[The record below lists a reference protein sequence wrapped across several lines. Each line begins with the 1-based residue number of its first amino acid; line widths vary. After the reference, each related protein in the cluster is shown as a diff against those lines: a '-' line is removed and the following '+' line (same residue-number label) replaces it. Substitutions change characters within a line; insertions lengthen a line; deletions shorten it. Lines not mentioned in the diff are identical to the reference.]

1 MFASLLLATT
11 LAISGAAPRSHQVE
25 PQVAISVDS
34 ARGEVTITA
43 GPYDLPNMPPDMAE
57 MHMGTPQVL
66 RFDWPV
72 DGGLRGFNLSMQT
85 ADGKPLPRS
94 IIHHLIAVNFDRRQI
109 VYQMVERLFGWGKET
124 DPVMLPSGV
133 GVPLAKGQHLGV
145 YAMWHNDSGQDIH
158 NAYLKMTLAFIPKAR
173 LQNPVLPLYVD
184 VNNHIGGVTTFDV
197 PPGKSTRAYDFEFP
211 LSGRL
216 IGIGGHL
223 HDYGVAVRFEDAET
237 GKVLVRLKSDRDS
250 KGEISKVGRFI
261 WGFHEEALPIEAH
274 HKYRV
279 VAEYDNPTGKTIP
292 QGGMGHING
301 VFSPNDM
308 AEWPVLDLANA
319 DIQRDIATLPTYND
333 MRASRPAKTQDAREA
348 KDARTRPANKATRS
362 DSAGASMS
370 DMQDMPG
377 MPGMSRLQQRAD
389 STHH

>member
-1 MFASLLLATT
+1 MFVSLLLATT
-11 LAISGAAPRSHQVE
+11 LLDPVISSRKAAVE
-25 PQVAISVDS
+25 PQISIVVDS
-34 ARGEVTITA
+34 ARGEVVITA

-85 ADGKPLPRS
+85 ENGKPLPKS

-124 DPVMLPSGV
+124 DPVLLPAGV

-145 YAMWHNDSGQDIH
+145 YAMWHNDSGHDIH
-158 NAYLKMTLAFIPKAR
+158 NAYLKMTLAWIPKSR

-197 PPGKSTRAYDFEFP
+197 PPGKSTQAYEFEFP

-223 HDYGVAVRFEDAET
+223 HDYGAAVRFEDAVT
-237 GKVLVRLKSDRDS
+237 GKVLVRLKSDRDQN
-250 KGEISKVGRFI
+250 GEISKVGRFI

-274 HKYRV
+274 HLYRV
-279 VAEYDNPTGKTIP
+279 VAEYDNPTGKNIP
-292 QGGMGHING
+292 AGGMGHING

-308 AEWPVLDLANA
+308 SEWPVLDLANA
-319 DIQRDIATLPTYND
+319 DIKRDIEALPTYSE
-333 MRASRPAKTQDAREA
+333 MSASRTAKPRNAHSSHEQMDM
-348 KDARTRPANKATRS
+348 KSMPMNNRS
-362 DSAGASMS
+362 DSASMS
-370 DMQDMPG
+370 S
-377 MPGMSRLQQRAD
+377 MPGMSRMQQRAD
-389 STHH
+389 TTHQ

>member
-1 MFASLLLATT
+1 MLASLLLATT
-11 LAISGAAPRSHQVE
+11 LAISAALPRSPVAE

-34 ARGEVTITA
+34 ARGEVIITA

-85 ADGKPLPRS
+85 ADGKPLPKS

-145 YAMWHNDSGQDIH
+145 YAMWHNDSGHDIH

-184 VNNHIGGVTTFDV
+184 VNNHIGGVTTFDL

-279 VAEYDNPTGKTIP
+279 VAEYDNPTGKTIA

-308 AEWPVLDLANA
+308 ADWPVLDLANA

-333 MRASRPAKTQDAREA
+333 MRASRPSKAHDAGDGMDMRSMQTNKARE
-348 KDARTRPANKATRS
+348 
-362 DSAGASMS
+362 DSAGASMTR
-370 DMQDMPG
+370 MQEMPE

>member
-1 MFASLLLATT
+1 MLASLLLATT
-11 LAISGAAPRSHQVE
+11 LATSAAAPRSHTVE
-25 PQVAISVDS
+25 PQVSISVDS

-85 ADGKPLPRS
+85 ADGKPLPKS
-94 IIHHLIAVNFDRRQI
+94 VIHHLIAVNFDRRQI

-145 YAMWHNDSGQDIH
+145 YAMWHNDSGHDIH

-173 LQNPVLPLYVD
+173 LQNPVLPMYVD

-197 PPGKSTRAYDFEFP
+197 PPGKSTRAYEFEFP

-279 VAEYDNPTGKTIP
+279 VAEYDNPTGKMIP

-308 AEWPVLDLANA
+308 SEWPVLDLANA
-319 DIQRDIATLPTYND
+319 DIQRDIATLPTYSD
-333 MRASRPAKTQDAREA
+333 MRASRPVKAHDTREA
-348 KDARTRPANKATRS
+348 MDVKSMPEEKTRE
-362 DSAGASMS
+362 DSTETS
-370 DMQDMPG
+370 MPG
-377 MPGMSRLQQRAD
+377 MPNMPGMAGMSRLRQSAD

>member
-1 MFASLLLATT
+1 MLASLLLATT
-11 LAISGAAPRSHQVE
+11 LAISAALPRSPVAE

-34 ARGEVTITA
+34 ARGEVIITA

-85 ADGKPLPRS
+85 ADGKPLPKS

-145 YAMWHNDSGQDIH
+145 YAMWHNDSGHDIH

-184 VNNHIGGVTTFDV
+184 VNNHIGGVTTFDL

-279 VAEYDNPTGKTIP
+279 VAEYDNPTGKTIA

-308 AEWPVLDLANA
+308 ADWPVLDLANA

-333 MRASRPAKTQDAREA
+333 MRASRPSKAHDVGDGMDMRSMQTNKARE
-348 KDARTRPANKATRS
+348 
-362 DSAGASMS
+362 DSAGASMTR
-370 DMQDMPG
+370 MQEMPE

>member
-1 MFASLLLATT
+1 MLASLLLATT
-11 LAISGAAPRSHQVE
+11 LAISAAVPRSPVAE

-34 ARGEVTITA
+34 ARGEVIITA

-85 ADGKPLPRS
+85 ADGKPLPKS

-133 GVPLAKGQHLGV
+133 GVPLSKGQHLGV
-145 YAMWHNDSGQDIH
+145 YAMWHNDSGHDIH
-158 NAYLKMTLAFIPKAR
+158 NAYLKMTLAFIPRAR

-261 WGFHEEALPIEAH
+261 WGFHEEAMPIEAH

-279 VAEYDNPTGKTIP
+279 VAEYDNPTGKTIA

-308 AEWPVLDLANA
+308 ADWPVLDLANA
-319 DIQRDIATLPTYND
+319 DIQRDIAALPIYHD
-333 MRASRPAKTQDAREA
+333 MRASRPAKAHDAGDGKDMKSMPTNTARE
-348 KDARTRPANKATRS
+348 
-362 DSAGASMS
+362 DSTGASRS
-370 DMQDMPG
+370 RMQEMPDR
-377 MPGMSRLQQRAD
+377 PGMSRLEQRAD

>member
-1 MFASLLLATT
+1 MPT
-11 LAISGAAPRSHQVE
+11 VE
-25 PQVAISVDS
+25 PQVSISVDS
-34 ARGEVTITA
+34 ARGEVIVTA

-57 MHMGTPQVL
+57 MHMGSPQVL

-85 ADGKPLPRS
+85 EDGKPLPKS
-94 IIHHLIAVNFDRRQI
+94 VIHHLIAVNFDRRQI

-124 DPVMLPSGV
+124 DPVMLPAGV

-145 YAMWHNDSGQDIH
+145 YAMWHNDSGRDIH
-158 NAYLKMTLAFIPKAR
+158 NAYLRMTLPFIPKSR

-184 VNNHIGGVTTFDV
+184 VNNHIGGVTTFDL
-197 PPGKSTRAYDFEFP
+197 PPGKSTHAFDFEFP

-223 HDYGVAVRFEDAET
+223 HDYGTAVRFEDAKT
-237 GKVLVRLKSDRDS
+237 GKVLVRLKSDRDKS
-250 KGEISKVGRFI
+250 GEISKVGRFI

-279 VAEYDNPTGKTIP
+279 VAEYDNPTGKPIP

-308 AEWPVLDLANA
+308 SEWPVLDLANA
-319 DIQRDIATLPTYND
+319 DIQRDIKALPSYSE
-333 MRASRPAKTQDAREA
+333 MSASRSPKPHGAHD
-348 KDARTRPANKATRS
+348 DMNKKSMPTNETHV
-362 DSAGASMS
+362 DSAAGSMS
-370 DMQDMPG
+370 DMSG
-377 MPGMSRLQQRAD
+377 MPGMSNMSRMQQHAD

>member
-1 MFASLLLATT
+1 MFGSLLLATT
-11 LAISGAAPRSHQVE
+11 LLTSAVAPQEPDVE
-25 PQVAISVDS
+25 PQVSIAVDS
-34 ARGEVTITA
+34 ARGEVIITA

-85 ADGKPLPRS
+85 ADGKALPKS
-94 IIHHLIAVNFDRRQI
+94 VIHHLIAVNFDRRQI

-124 DPVMLPSGV
+124 DPVMLPAGV

-145 YAMWHNDSGQDIH
+145 YAMWHNDSGHDIH
-158 NAYLKMTLAFIPKAR
+158 NAYLKMTLPFIPKAK

-197 PPGKSTRAYDFEFP
+197 PPGKSTRSFEFEFP

-237 GKVLVRLKSDRDS
+237 GKVLVRLKSDRDAQ
-250 KGEISKVGRFI
+250 GEISKVGRFI

-279 VAEYDNPTGKTIP
+279 VTEYDNPTGKTLAA
-292 QGGMGHING
+292 GGMGHING
-301 VFSPNDM
+301 AFSPNDM
-308 AEWPVLDLANA
+308 AEWPVLDLSNA
-319 DIQRDIATLPTYND
+319 DIKRDIATLPSYTE
-333 MRASRPAKTQDAREA
+333 MSASRPSKANEA
-348 KDARTRPANKATRS
+348 
-362 DSAGASMS
+362 SAADGDVDMKSMPMNHAPDDTTSKSMS
-370 DMQDMPG
+370 S
-377 MPGMSRLQQRAD
+377 MPGMSRMEQRGD

>member
-1 MFASLLLATT
+1 MLGSLLLATT
-11 LAISGAAPRSHQVE
+11 FLSPVNSPRKPVVE
-25 PQVAISVDS
+25 PQITIAVDS
-34 ARGEVTITA
+34 ARGEVTVTA

-85 ADGKPLPRS
+85 EDGTPLPKS
-94 IIHHLIAVNFDRRQI
+94 VIHHLIAVNFDRRQI
-109 VYQMVERLFGWGKET
+109 VYSMVERLFGWGKET
-124 DPVMLPSGV
+124 DPVMLPAGV

-145 YAMWHNDSGQDIH
+145 YAMWHNDSGRDIH
-158 NAYLKMTLAFIPKAR
+158 NAYLKMTLPFIPKAR

-184 VNNHIGGVTTFDV
+184 VNNHIGGVTTFDL
-197 PPGKSTRAYDFEFP
+197 PPGKSTRSYEFEFP

-223 HDYGVAVRFEDAET
+223 HDYGAAVRFEDAES
-237 GKVLVRLKSDRDS
+237 GKVLVRLKSDRDD

-292 QGGMGHING
+292 EGGMGHING

-319 DIQRDIATLPTYND
+319 DIKRDIEALPTYTE
-333 MRASRPAKTQDAREA
+333 MRASRASKAHETHVGQDAMDM
-348 KDARTRPANKATRS
+348 KSMPMGGTRS
-362 DSAGASMS
+362 DSAAGSMA
-370 DMQDMPG
+370 D
-377 MPGMSRLQQRAD
+377 MPGMSRMQQRGD
-389 STHH
+389 STHHH

>member
-1 MFASLLLATT
+1 MLASLLLATT
-11 LAISGAAPRSHQVE
+11 LSVSAIAPRPPVVE
-25 PQVAISVDS
+25 PQVSISVDS
-34 ARGEVTITA
+34 AHGEVIITA
-43 GPYDLPNMPPDMAE
+43 GPYDLPNMPPEMAE
-57 MHMGTPQVL
+57 MHMGSPQVL

-85 ADGKPLPRS
+85 EDGKALPKS
-94 IIHHLIAVNFDRRQI
+94 VIHHLIAVNFDRRQI

-124 DPVMLPSGV
+124 DPVMLPAGV

-145 YAMWHNDSGQDIH
+145 YAMWHNDSGRDIH
-158 NAYLKMTLAFIPKAR
+158 NAYLKMTLAFIPKSR

-223 HDYGVAVRFEDAET
+223 HDYGAAVRFEDAET
-237 GKVLVRLKSDRDS
+237 GKVLVRLKADRDR

-279 VAEYDNPTGKTIP
+279 VAEYDNPTGKPIP

-308 AEWPVLDLANA
+308 SEWPVLDLANA
-319 DIQRDIATLPTYND
+319 DIQRDIQALPSYSE
-333 MRASRPAKTQDAREA
+333 MSASHAGKSHDARESMDM
-348 KDARTRPANKATRS
+348 KDMKSMPASKLRS
-362 DSAGASMS
+362 DSASGSMA
-370 DMQDMPG
+370 DMPG
-377 MPGMSRLQQRAD
+377 MARMQQRAD
-389 STHH
+389 TTHH

>member
-1 MFASLLLATT
+1 MLASLLLATT
-11 LAISGAAPRSHQVE
+11 LAISAALPRSPVAE

-34 ARGEVTITA
+34 ARGEVIITA

-85 ADGKPLPRS
+85 ADGKPLPKS

-145 YAMWHNDSGQDIH
+145 YAMWHNDSGHDIH

-184 VNNHIGGVTTFDV
+184 VNNHIGGVTTFDL
-197 PPGKSTRAYDFEFP
+197 PPGKSTHAYDFEFP

-279 VAEYDNPTGKTIP
+279 VAEYDNPTGKTIA

-308 AEWPVLDLANA
+308 ADWPVLDLANA

-333 MRASRPAKTQDAREA
+333 MRASRPSKAHDAGDGMDMRSMQTNKARE
-348 KDARTRPANKATRS
+348 
-362 DSAGASMS
+362 DSAGASMTR
-370 DMQDMPG
+370 MQEMPE

>member
-1 MFASLLLATT
+1 MLASLLLATT
-11 LAISGAAPRSHQVE
+11 LTASAVTPRLPQVE
-25 PQVAISVDS
+25 PQISISVDS
-34 ARGEVTITA
+34 AHNEVTVTA
-43 GPYDLPNMPPDMAE
+43 GPYDLPNMPPEMAE
-57 MHMGTPQVL
+57 MHMGSPQVL
-66 RFDWPV
+66 RFDWPI

-85 ADGKPLPRS
+85 EDGKPLPKS
-94 IIHHLIAVNFDRRQI
+94 VIHHLIAVNFDRRQI

-124 DPVMLPSGV
+124 EPVMLPSGV

-145 YAMWHNDSGQDIH
+145 YAMWHNDSGRDIH
-158 NAYLKMTLAFIPKAR
+158 NAYLRMTLPYIPKSR
-173 LQNPVLPLYVD
+173 LQNPVLPMYVD

-197 PPGKSTRAYDFEFP
+197 PPGKSTRAFEFEFP

-223 HDYGVAVRFEDAET
+223 HDYGAAMRFEDAET
-237 GKVLVRLKSDRDS
+237 GKVLVRLKSDRD
-250 KGEISKVGRFI
+250 KNGEISKVGRFI

-279 VAEYDNPTGKTIP
+279 VAEYENPTGKTIP

-301 VFSPNDM
+301 VFSPDNM

-319 DIQRDIATLPTYND
+319 DIQRDIQTLPSYTE
-333 MRASRPAKTQDAREA
+333 MRASRPSKAHDTEEA
-348 KDARTRPANKATRS
+348 MDMKSMPMNKSHGDTATS
-362 DSAGASMS
+362 SMS
-370 DMQDMPG
+370 N
-377 MPGMSRLQQRAD
+377 MPGMSRMQQHAD

>member
-1 MFASLLLATT
+1 MLASLLLATT
-11 LAISGAAPRSHQVE
+11 LTASAVTPRMPLVE
-25 PQVAISVDS
+25 PQISISVDS
-34 ARGEVTITA
+34 AHNEVTVTA
-43 GPYDLPNMPPDMAE
+43 GPYDLPNMPPEMAE

-66 RFDWPV
+66 RFDWPI

-85 ADGKPLPRS
+85 EDGKPLPKS
-94 IIHHLIAVNFDRRQI
+94 VIHHLIAVNFDRRQI

-124 DPVMLPSGV
+124 EPVMLPAGV

-145 YAMWHNDSGQDIH
+145 YAMWHNDSGHDIH
-158 NAYLKMTLAFIPKAR
+158 NAYLRMTLPYIPKSR
-173 LQNPVLPLYVD
+173 LQNPVLPMYVD
-184 VNNHIGGVTTFDV
+184 VNNHIGGVTTFDI
-197 PPGKSTRAYDFEFP
+197 PPGKSTRAFEFEFP

-223 HDYGVAVRFEDAET
+223 HDYGAAMRFEDAET
-237 GKVLVRLKSDRDS
+237 GKVLVRLKSDRD
-250 KGEISKVGRFI
+250 KNGEISKVGRFI

-279 VAEYDNPTGKTIP
+279 VAEYENPTGKTIP

-301 VFSPNDM
+301 VFSPDNM

-319 DIQRDIATLPTYND
+319 DIQRDIQTLPSYTE
-333 MRASRPAKTQDAREA
+333 MRASRPSKAHNTEEA
-348 KDARTRPANKATRS
+348 MDMKSMPMNKSHDDTAT
-362 DSAGASMS
+362 ASMS
-370 DMQDMPG
+370 N
-377 MPGMSRLQQRAD
+377 MPGMSRMQQHAD

>member
-1 MFASLLLATT
+1 MLASLLLATT
-11 LAISGAAPRSHQVE
+11 LAISAALPRSPVAE

-34 ARGEVTITA
+34 ARGEVIITA

-85 ADGKPLPRS
+85 ADGKPLPKS

-145 YAMWHNDSGQDIH
+145 YAMWHNDSGHDIH

-184 VNNHIGGVTTFDV
+184 VNNHIGGVTTFDL
-197 PPGKSTRAYDFEFP
+197 PPGKSTHAYDFEFP

-279 VAEYDNPTGKTIP
+279 VAEYDNPTGKTIA

-308 AEWPVLDLANA
+308 ADWPVLDLANA
-319 DIQRDIATLPTYND
+319 DIQRDIATLPTYNE
-333 MRASRPAKTQDAREA
+333 MRASRPSKAHDAGDGMDMRSMQTNKARE
-348 KDARTRPANKATRS
+348 
-362 DSAGASMS
+362 DSAGASMTR
-370 DMQDMPG
+370 MQEMPE

>member
-1 MFASLLLATT
+1 MLASLLLATT
-11 LAISGAAPRSHQVE
+11 LAISAALPRSPVAE

-34 ARGEVTITA
+34 ARGEVIITA
-43 GPYDLPNMPPDMAE
+43 GPYDRPNMPPDMAE

-85 ADGKPLPRS
+85 ADGKPLPKS

-145 YAMWHNDSGQDIH
+145 YAMWHNDSGHDIH

-184 VNNHIGGVTTFDV
+184 VNNHIGGVTTFDL
-197 PPGKSTRAYDFEFP
+197 PPGKSTHAYDFEFP

-279 VAEYDNPTGKTIP
+279 VAEYDNPTGKTIA

-308 AEWPVLDLANA
+308 ADWPVLDLANA

-333 MRASRPAKTQDAREA
+333 MRASRPSKAHDAGDGMDMRSMQTNKARE
-348 KDARTRPANKATRS
+348 
-362 DSAGASMS
+362 DSAGASMTR
-370 DMQDMPG
+370 MQEMPE

>member
-1 MFASLLLATT
+1 MFGSLLLATT
-11 LAISGAAPRSHQVE
+11 LLTSAAAPQKPVVE
-25 PQVAISVDS
+25 PQVSIAVDS
-34 ARGEVTITA
+34 ARGEVIITA

-66 RFDWPV
+66 RFDWPL

-85 ADGKPLPRS
+85 ADGKALPRS
-94 IIHHLIAVNFDRRQI
+94 VIHHLIAVNFDRRQI

-124 DPVMLPSGV
+124 DPVMLPAGV

-145 YAMWHNDSGQDIH
+145 YAMWHNDSGRDIH
-158 NAYLKMTLAFIPKAR
+158 NAYLKMTLSFIPKAK
-173 LQNPVLPLYVD
+173 LQNPVLPMYVD

-197 PPGKSTRAYDFEFP
+197 PPGKSTRAYEFEFP

-237 GKVLVRLKSDRDS
+237 GKVLVRLKSDRDDR
-250 KGEISKVGRFI
+250 GEISKVGRFI
-261 WGFHEEALPIEAH
+261 WGFHEEALAIDAH

-279 VAEYDNPTGKTIP
+279 VTEYDNPTRKNIAA
-292 QGGMGHING
+292 GGMGHING

-308 AEWPVLDLANA
+308 AEWPALDLANA
-319 DIQRDIATLPTYND
+319 DIKLDIATLPSYTE
-333 MRASRPAKTQDAREA
+333 MRASRSSKARETSTA
-348 KDARTRPANKATRS
+348 DGEVDMKSMPMNQAHDDTTS
-362 DSAGASMS
+362 TSMS
-370 DMQDMPG
+370 N
-377 MPGMSRLQQRAD
+377 MPGMSRMQQRGD

>member
-1 MFASLLLATT
+1 MLASLLLATT
-11 LAISGAAPRSHQVE
+11 LAISAALPRSPVAE

-34 ARGEVTITA
+34 ARGEVIITA

-85 ADGKPLPRS
+85 ADGKPLPKS

-145 YAMWHNDSGQDIH
+145 YAMWHNDSGHDIH

-184 VNNHIGGVTTFDV
+184 VNNHIGGVTTFDL

-279 VAEYDNPTGKTIP
+279 VAEYDNPTGKTIA

-308 AEWPVLDLANA
+308 ADWPVLDLANA
-319 DIQRDIATLPTYND
+319 DIQRDIATLPTYNE
-333 MRASRPAKTQDAREA
+333 MRASRPSKAHDAGDGMDMRSMQTNKARE
-348 KDARTRPANKATRS
+348 
-362 DSAGASMS
+362 DSAGASMTR
-370 DMQDMPG
+370 MQEMPE

>member
-1 MFASLLLATT
+1 MLASLLLATT
-11 LAISGAAPRSHQVE
+11 LTVSATTSRLPLVE
-25 PQVAISVDS
+25 PQISISVDS
-34 ARGEVTITA
+34 IHNEVTVTA
-43 GPYDLPNMPPDMAE
+43 GPYDLPNMPPEMAE
-57 MHMGTPQVL
+57 MHMGSPQVL

-72 DGGLRGFNLSMQT
+72 DGGLRGFNLSMRT
-85 ADGKPLPRS
+85 EDGKPLPKS
-94 IIHHLIAVNFDRRQI
+94 VIHHLIAVNFDRRQI

-124 DPVMLPSGV
+124 DPVMLPAGV

-145 YAMWHNDSGQDIH
+145 YAMWHNDSGHDIH
-158 NAYLKMTLAFIPKAR
+158 NAYLKMTLPFIPKAR

-184 VNNHIGGVTTFDV
+184 VNNHIGGVTTFDI
-197 PPGKSTRAYDFEFP
+197 PPGKSTRAFDFEFP

-223 HDYGVAVRFEDAET
+223 HDYGAAMRFEDAET
-237 GKVLVRLKSDRDS
+237 GKVLVRLKSDRD
-250 KGEISKVGRFI
+250 KNGEISKVGRFI

-279 VAEYDNPTGKTIP
+279 VAEYENPTGKTIP

-301 VFSPNDM
+301 VFSPDNM

-319 DIQRDIATLPTYND
+319 DVQRDIQTLPSYTE
-333 MRASRPAKTQDAREA
+333 MRASRPTKAHNTEEA
-348 KDARTRPANKATRS
+348 MDMKSMPMNKSRDDTTTS
-362 DSAGASMS
+362 SMTN
-370 DMQDMPG
+370 
-377 MPGMSRLQQRAD
+377 MPGMSRMQQRAD

>member
-1 MFASLLLATT
+1 MLASLLLATT
-11 LAISGAAPRSHQVE
+11 LTVSAVAPQSPVVE
-25 PQVAISVDS
+25 PQVSITVDS

-57 MHMGTPQVL
+57 MHMGSPQVL

-85 ADGKPLPRS
+85 AEGKELPKS

-145 YAMWHNDSGQDIH
+145 YAMWHNDSGRDIH
-158 NAYLKMTLAFIPKAR
+158 NAYLKMTLAFIPKSR

-223 HDYGVAVRFEDAET
+223 HDYGAAVRFEDAET

-250 KGEISKVGRFI
+250 NGEISKVGRFI

-319 DIQRDIATLPTYND
+319 DIKRDIETLPTYNE
-333 MRASRPAKTQDAREA
+333 MRASHPSTAHDGRDAMHM
-348 KDARTRPANKATRS
+348 KSMPTIGGHG
-362 DSAGASMS
+362 DSTTTSMS
-370 DMQDMPG
+370 N
-377 MPGMSRLQQRAD
+377 MPGMSRMQQNAD

>member
-1 MFASLLLATT
+1 MFVSLLLAIAL
-11 LAISGAAPRSHQVE
+11 LAPANSPQKPDAE
-25 PQVAISVDS
+25 PQISISVDS
-34 ARGEVTITA
+34 ARGEVIVTA
-43 GPYDLPNMPPDMAE
+43 GPYDLPNMPADMAE

-85 ADGKPLPRS
+85 EDGHALPKS

-124 DPVMLPSGV
+124 DPVLLPAGV

-145 YAMWHNDSGQDIH
+145 YAMWHNDSGRDIH
-158 NAYLKMTLAFIPKAR
+158 NAYLKMTLPYIPKAK

-184 VNNHIGGVTTFDV
+184 VNNHIGGVTSFDV
-197 PPGKSTRAYDFEFP
+197 PPGKSTKSYTFEFP

-223 HDYGVAVRFEDAET
+223 HDYGTAVRFEDAET
-237 GKVLVRLKSDRDS
+237 GKVLVRLKSDRDD

-279 VAEYDNPTGKTIP
+279 VAEYDNPTGKDIP

-301 VFSPNDM
+301 AFSPDDM
-308 AEWPVLDLANA
+308 SQWPVLDLSNA
-319 DIQRDIATLPTYND
+319 DIKRDIEALPTYTE
-333 MRASRPAKTQDAREA
+333 MRASRGSKSPDAHDAMQQDMDMQSMPM
-348 KDARTRPANKATRS
+348 KSLPS
-362 DSAGASMS
+362 DSVSSSSSSMS
-370 DMQDMPG
+370 S
-377 MPGMSRLQQRAD
+377 MPGMSRMQQRGD

>member
-1 MFASLLLATT
+1 MLASLLLATT
-11 LAISGAAPRSHQVE
+11 LATSAAAPRSPVVE

-34 ARGEVTITA
+34 ARGEVIITA

-85 ADGKPLPRS
+85 ADGKPLPKS

-145 YAMWHNDSGQDIH
+145 YAMWHNDSGHDIH

-173 LQNPVLPLYVD
+173 LQNPVLPMYVD
-184 VNNHIGGVTTFDV
+184 VNNHIGGVTTFDL
-197 PPGKSTRAYDFEFP
+197 PPGKSSHAYDFEFP

-279 VAEYDNPTGKTIP
+279 VAEYDNPTGKTIE

-308 AEWPVLDLANA
+308 ADWPVLDLANA
-319 DIQRDIATLPTYND
+319 DIQRDIAALPTYNE
-333 MRASRPAKTQDAREA
+333 MRASRPAKAHDTREA
-348 KDARTRPANKATRS
+348 MDVKSMPMNKARDDSSEASRS
-362 DSAGASMS
+362 G
-370 DMQDMPG
+370 MQDMPG

>member
-1 MFASLLLATT
+1 MFVSLLLATT
-11 LAISGAAPRSHQVE
+11 LLTPAVSSRKPAVE
-25 PQVAISVDS
+25 PQILIAVDS

-85 ADGKPLPRS
+85 ADGKPLPKS

-124 DPVMLPSGV
+124 DPVLLPAGV
-133 GVPLAKGQHLGV
+133 GVPLAQGQHLGV
-145 YAMWHNDSGQDIH
+145 YAMWHNDSGHDIH
-158 NAYLKMTLAFIPKAR
+158 NAYLKMTLAWIPKSR

-197 PPGKSTRAYDFEFP
+197 PPGKSTRAYEFEFP

-223 HDYGVAVRFEDAET
+223 HDYGAAMRFEDAET
-237 GKVLVRLKSDRDS
+237 GKVLVRLKSDRD
-250 KGEISKVGRFI
+250 KNGEISKVGRFI

-279 VAEYDNPTGKTIP
+279 VAEYENPTGKTIP

-301 VFSPNDM
+301 VFSPDNM

-319 DIQRDIATLPTYND
+319 DVQRDIQTLPSYTE
-333 MRASRPAKTQDAREA
+333 MRASRPTKAHNTEEA
-348 KDARTRPANKATRS
+348 MDMKSMPMNKSRDDTTTS
-362 DSAGASMS
+362 SMTN
-370 DMQDMPG
+370 
-377 MPGMSRLQQRAD
+377 MPGMSRMQQRAD